1 MCTGAN
7 SFFGICVTSI
17 NVNAGKTLLSIFSVL
32 VATIQKYYLLITQKL
47 LIFIVH
53 HQIFTVQGE

>member
-1 MCTGAN
+1 VQIP
-7 SFFGICVTSI
+7 FFAFVLQASMSML
-17 NVNAGKTLLSIFSVL
+17 GKTLLSIFSVL

>member
-1 MCTGAN
+1 VQIP
-7 SFFGICVTSI
+7 FFAIVLQASMSML
-17 NVNAGKTLLSIFSVL
+17 GKTLLSIFSVL
-32 VATIQKYYLLITQKL
+32 VATTQKYYLLITQKL

>member
-1 MCTGAN
+1 VQIPLFAIVLQASM
-7 SFFGICVTSI
+7 SML
-17 NVNAGKTLLSIFSVL
+17 GKTLLSIFSVF

>member
-1 MCTGAN
+1 VLQASM
-7 SFFGICVTSI
+7 SML
-17 NVNAGKTLLSIFSVL
+17 GKTLLSIFSVL

>member
-1 MCTGAN
+1 VQIP
-7 SFFGICVTSI
+7 FFAIVLRASMSML
-17 NVNAGKTLLSIFSVL
+17 GKTLLSIFSVL
-32 VATIQKYYLLITQKL
+32 VATTQKHYLLITQKL

>member
-1 MCTGAN
+1 VQIP
-7 SFFGICVTSI
+7 FFAIVLQASMSML
-17 NVNAGKTLLSIFSVL
+17 GKTLLSIFSVL